1 MRVTLAIAPWSH
13 SETYPPSQGRSSV
26 LSGKFG
32 MLGGATPPLSLL
44 YISSNLKAHGA
55 HETRF
60 VDGFFVKG
68 DAWYEAAL
76 SPAPA
81 LVGLWCSQF
90 SWERTKA
97 AARELKARGGPS
109 LRVVVGGTFVTASE
123 GTVLEDPDA
132 DGVDFLVQGE
142 GEDAMVEL
150 VQALEGRRGLDDILG
165 LTWRG
170 DGGEVVSNP
179 IRPWREDLDSLPFPD
194 YGLLDLADYAPAIGS
209 YKCLP
214 SVNMMTVRGC
224 AGDCAFCHA
233 ANSLRERSLTSVIQ
247 EIKWLQRQHGVR
259 HLLFFDETFTYFR
272 ERVVEFCRLLNEE
285 RIRISWTCN
294 SRVDTVD
301 PELVAIMRGAGCWRL
316 QFGAESGVQKQLDT
330 LGKGVT
336 PDDIRRAMEM
346 TKAGGLDVFASF
358 ILGIPG
364 ETYEEGLQT
373 LRFARS
379 LPLDYCN
386 FLNFMPLAGT
396 PFWKELGRHGTL
408 SGPTAFHLMSFVP
421 HTMTRE
427 QLADLMARG
436 PREFYFRPSYLVK
449 RFLAQRSL
457 EDVKRNVRGFFAF
470 IRSDA
475 QKDYLDV

>member
-1 MRVTLAIAPWSH
+1 M
-13 SETYPPSQGRSSV
+13 

-44 YISSNLKAHGA
+44 YISAHLKEQGQHQ
-55 HETRF
+55 TCF
-60 VDGFFVKG
+60 VDGFFVKDQAWL
-68 DAWYEAAL
+68 DAVL
-76 SPAPA
+76 GFKPD
-81 LVGLWCSQF
+81 LIGLWCSQF

-97 AARELKARGGPS
+97 AARALKERISGGDS
-109 LRVVVGGTFVTASE
+109 VKVVVGGTFVSARR
-123 GTVLEDPDA
+123 GVGLEEAGA
-132 DGVDFLVQGE
+132 DGVDFLVRGE

-150 VQALEGRRGLDDILG
+150 AQALAGERPLASIKGLA
-165 LTWRG
+165 WRDA
-170 DGGEVVSNP
+170 DGGVVVNEA
-179 IRPWREDLDSLPFPD
+179 RPWREDLDSLPFPD
-194 YGLLDLADYAPAIGS
+194 YGLLDLSDYAPAIGS

-233 ANSLRERSLTSVIQ
+233 ANSLRERSLDNVIE
-247 EIKWLQRQHGVR
+247 EIRWLQENHGVR

-272 ERVVEFCRLLNEE
+272 QRVLEFCSRLEEE
-285 RIRISWTCN
+285 RIQVSWTCN

-301 PELVAIMRGAGCWRL
+301 PELVDVMRRAGCWRL

-336 PDDIRRAMEM
+336 PDDIRRAVEI

-373 LRFARS
+373 IRFAKS

-396 PFWKELGRHGTL
+396 PFWEDLEQHGTL

-421 HTMTRE
+421 HSMTRE

-436 PREFYFRPSYLVK
+436 PREYYFRPGYLVR

-475 QKDYLDV
+475 RKDYLDVG